1 MNGIKPK
8 KHFGQHFLT
17 NKQIASNIA
26 SLAEKGGCNRIL
38 EIGPGTGVL
47 TEHLLKRCEELVAV
61 EIDRESVEY
70 LASVFPGLHVIQGD
84 FLKLDVRQYF
94 GENEFAVMGNF
105 PYNISSQIIFK
116 ILDYRHLIPFV
127 AGMFQREVAFR
138 IGSPPGSRD
147 YGILSVLTQLFYEV
161 EYHFTVEPENFNPP
175 PKVRSGIISMKRRE
189 VALCDDQAVKSVK
202 LIVKTAFN
210 QRRKTLRN
218 ALKTLNIQLESVEDS
233 IFDRRAEQ
241 LSPTEFVELSKALIL
256 EH

>member
-1 MNGIKPK
+1 MTGIKPK

-17 NKQIASNIA
+17 NKQIAADIA
-26 SLAEKGGCNRIL
+26 SLAENAGCNRIL
-38 EIGPGTGVL
+38 EVGPGTGVL
-47 TEHLLKRCEELVAV
+47 TAHLHKMCEELIAV

-70 LASVFPGLHVIQGD
+70 LTSAFPGLHVVQGD
-84 FLKLDVRQYF
+84 FLKHDVRQYF
-94 GENEFAVMGNF
+94 DGKEFAVVGNF

-116 ILDYRHLIPFV
+116 ILDYRHLIPFL
-127 AGMFQREVAFR
+127 AGMFQREVALR
-138 IGSPPGSRD
+138 IGSPPGSKD

-161 EYHFTVEPENFNPP
+161 VYHFTVEPGNFNPP
-175 PKVRSGIISMKRRE
+175 PKVRSGVISMKRRE
-189 VALCDDQAVKSVK
+189 APLCDDLAFASVK
-202 LIVKTAFN
+202 LVVKTAFN

-218 ALKTLNIQLESVEDS
+218 ALKTLNIQSESVEDS